1 MEKKQGLRGILAD
14 IYTYRRAYILTIIAS
29 FGGMLFGWDTG
40 LIGGIFTISS
50 FQQSFA
56 LDKTSKSFSN
66 LQGNIVSILQGGCFF
81 GAASSFYL
89 GDRLGRKVAL
99 IIAAVIFLAGSLIQT
114 CAALRSSS
122 LAQLYVGRFIGG
134 FGVGLVSAVV
144 PTYIG
149 ENANKEIRGRC
160 IGTMQLFNTYV
171 LLLFSDVILL
181 TSPSIGLV

>member
-1 MEKKQGLRGILAD
+1 MGFRSILAD
-14 IYTYRRAYILTIIAS
+14 IHTYRRAYLLTIIAA
-29 FGGMLFGWDTG
+29 FGAMLFGWDTG
-40 LIGGIFTISS
+40 LIGGILTMSS

-56 LDKTSKSFSN
+56 LDKHSKNFSN

-89 GDRLGRKVAL
+89 ADRLGRKLAL
-99 IIAAVIFLAGSLIQT
+99 IIASVIFLTGSLIQT
-114 CAALRSSS
+114 CAALGTTN

-134 FGVGLVSAVV
+134 VGVGLVSAVV

-160 IGTMQLFNTYV
+160 IGTMQLFNSWV
-171 LLLFSDVILL
+171 ISLFPKYHS
-181 TSPSIGLV
+181 SNGLCR

>member
-1 MEKKQGLRGILAD
+1 METMTGFRGILAD
-14 IYTYRRAYILTIIAS
+14 IYTYRRAYILTVIAA

-40 LIGGIFTISS
+40 LIGGILTMSS

-56 LDKTSKSFSN
+56 LDKHSKSFST

-89 GDRLGRKVAL
+89 GDRLGRKLAL
-99 IIAAVIFLAGSLIQT
+99 ILASFIFLAGSLIQT
-114 CAALRSSS
+114 CAALNTTS
-122 LAQLYVGRFIGG
+122 LSQLYVGRFIGG

-160 IGTMQLFNTYV
+160 IGTMQLFNV
-171 LLLFSDVILL
+171 
-181 TSPSIGLV
+181 